1 MLQAAKNGLIYHIW
15 FHPHEFGRFSAEK
28 LAILEKLCAYYRELN
43 EKYSFQ
49 SITMKRLAKT
59 PAP

>member
-43 EKYSFQ
+43 EKYGFQ
-49 SITMKRLAKT
+49 SVTMQQLAEESK
-59 PAP
+59 P